1 MPGGVHKPAN
11 EKERTLERSG
21 WPGGP
26 HVDTGGMKEWAGTER
41 DLLGGPRSG
50 EERAGRILDMG
61 PDAIFYFSF
70 VFIFFFLFDSFSFH
84 LNH

>member
-1 MPGGVHKPAN
+1 
-11 EKERTLERSG
+11 
-21 WPGGP
+21 
-26 HVDTGGMKEWAGTER
+26 MKEWAGVER
-41 DLLGGPRSG
+41 NLLGGPRSG

-70 VFIFFFLFDSFSFH
+70 VFIFFFLFDSFSFY